1 MSIFWTI
8 LGTAMV
14 AATFG
19 FLVCGILSAGSDA
32 DDAMD
37 VSVAFS
43 KGKEAGLEEA
53 RRERFS

>member
-1 MSIFWTI
+1 MSIFWAI

-19 FLVCGILSAGSDA
+19 FLICGVLSAGSNA

-37 VSVAFS
+37 YVVAFE
-43 KGKEAGLEEA
+43 KGKRAGLEEA
-53 RRERFS
+53 RRERLS